1 MGADAVGQLLAV
13 VVLGPQ
19 ETDAELVELGVEPGQ
34 GLPRRVDQRGRQPQ
48 RQPGRRV
55 GPAARSSSSCLA
67 AIAGWVSSGC
77 TPERIAAAQIVGQG
91 GVPQRAQR

>member
-55 GPAARSSSSCLA
+55 RSSSSCLA